1 MYTKLTYSA
10 VAAIAALALFSS
22 VGNALPTPREAST
35 VDTLP
40 SLGAAFDTFNNGGA
54 DVGRGAAELVS
65 AAAVGAPQI
74 VTVLP
79 CELLGDGAP
88 ANCAYTDDVV
98 PRR

>member
-1 MYTKLTYSA
+1 MFMKLTSSA
-10 VAAIAALALFSS
+10 VAVIAALALFSS
-22 VGNALPTPREAST
+22 FGNALPTPREAST
-35 VDTLP
+35 VDTFP
-40 SLGAAFDTFNNGGA
+40 SLGSAFDTFNNGGA

-65 AAAVGAPQI
+65 STAVGAPQI